1 MEDFRT
7 GTIVR
12 TRYNEV
18 GIVLDKVP
26 LGYYLWE
33 KDFSDTGFHPLYDTL
48 SNAMELG
55 ITESRNPKEIK
66 EILNKY
72 KLT

>member
-1 MEDFRT
+1 MKEFIT

-18 GIVLDKVP
+18 GIVFYRVP
-26 LGYYLWE
+26 LGYYLWT
-33 KDFSDTGFHPLYDTL
+33 KDVSDTGFCPLYDRL
-48 SNAMELG
+48 SGAVELE
-55 ITESRNPKEIK
+55 ITNTRNLKEIK

-72 KLT
+72 K